1 MNIKKIT
8 ALALAAVLAAAGF
21 TGCSKNY
28 DAVVTVEDTA
38 FSPSMYLC
46 AQYQAYNAAWEEV
59 SEDTTDL
66 FKATIDDMSAEEWIH
81 AETIRNLQ
89 IFAWTEKTYSEMGLS
104 LDEEE
109 QGYIDYQVEYY
120 WPYMEEYY
128 SANGIGKDTYAK
140 FTELNYKANE
150 IFAEIYKDGSEKAPT
165 EAECRA
171 YMDENYT
178 RVKGFYM
185 PKYNADGTELDEK
198 GKQAVLDLCDEAMAE
213 LSAGGSIYEI
223 CSKYKTK
230 ATLITGDKNDYS
242 DGSVYVTETYVGRT
256 SDTFPQIVC
265 DNAFKMEEN
274 GSFICD
280 ETKNSYFIYQ
290 RVPNFA
296 DNSEFTTMKS
306 SILSE
311 MKGPEHNEYVET
323 EAVKLEVKENT
334 AAVKHY
340 SVKNIK

>member
-1 MNIKKIT
+1 MNIKRFT
-8 ALALAAVLAAAGF
+8 ALALTMVLAAAGF
-21 TGCSKNY
+21 TGCSKSY
-28 DAVVTVEDTA
+28 DTVVTVEDTA

-46 AQYQAYNAAWEEV
+46 AQYQAYNAAWNEV
-59 SEDTTDL
+59 SEETTDL
-66 FKATIDDMSAEEWIH
+66 LSATIDEMSAEEWIH

-89 IFAWTEKTYSEMGLS
+89 VFAWTEKTYDEMGLS

-109 QGYIDYQVEYY
+109 NAYIDYQVEYY
-120 WPYMEEYY
+120 WPDMEKYY
-128 SANGIGKDTYAK
+128 AANGIGKDTYK
-140 FTELNYKANE
+140 RFTELNYKANE

-165 EAECRA
+165 EDECRA
-171 YMDENYT
+171 YMDENYA

-185 PKYNADGTELDEK
+185 PKYSAEGKELGEK
-198 GKQAVLDLCDEAMAE
+198 EINAVLDLCDEAISE
-213 LSAGGSIYEI
+213 LSAGGNIYEI

-242 DGSVYVTETYVGRT
+242 DGTTYVTETYIGKV
-256 SDTFPQIVC
+256 SDSFPQVVC

-274 GSFICD
+274 GEFICD

-311 MKGPEHNEYVET
+311 MKGPEHNEYVAN
-323 EAVKLEVKENT
+323 EAVKLAVEENA